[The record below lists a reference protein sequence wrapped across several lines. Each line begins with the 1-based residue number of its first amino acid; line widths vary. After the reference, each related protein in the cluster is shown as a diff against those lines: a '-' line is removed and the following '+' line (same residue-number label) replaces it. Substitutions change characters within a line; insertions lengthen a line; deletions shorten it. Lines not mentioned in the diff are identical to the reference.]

1 MVKRSRTF
9 NVADVQE
16 QEFGV
21 VASTSYSS
29 SSNGNGTLDSA
40 AFLSSSLGSTVA
52 SSSSSSNSRTLP
64 NPKKKNSNKDKG
76 PSKTPRNGV
85 GGGAILLSAGDA
97 AEQVRSKSFSS
108 GAGILI
114 PFPHFP
120 EGWRRLDRRELLRQ
134 LQLRLLLHCLV
145 KEELKLG
152 FDLGIIRGLV
162 GLIRGGGKQG

>member
-52 SSSSSSNSRTLP
+52 NSSSSSSNSRTLP

-97 AEQVRSKSFSS
+97 AELVRS
-108 GAGILI
+108 
-114 PFPHFP
+114 
-120 EGWRRLDRRELLRQ
+120 
-134 LQLRLLLHCLV
+134 
-145 KEELKLG
+145 
-152 FDLGIIRGLV
+152 
-162 GLIRGGGKQG
+162 

>member
-52 SSSSSSNSRTLP
+52 NSSNSNSRTLP
-64 NPKKKNSNKDKG
+64 NPKKKSSNKDKG
-76 PSKTPRNGV
+76 PSKTSRNGV

-97 AEQVRSKSFSS
+97 AEQVRS
-108 GAGILI
+108 
-114 PFPHFP
+114 
-120 EGWRRLDRRELLRQ
+120 
-134 LQLRLLLHCLV
+134 
-145 KEELKLG
+145 
-152 FDLGIIRGLV
+152 
-162 GLIRGGGKQG
+162 